1 MRAKKGVVN
10 KKLKII
16 SVMQLV
22 CNFAFARGPSLD
34 LLFSTLLSR
43 VFLTLRSTASC
54 ANCKRVARYMVICRP
69 GELRINQF
77 GYYQRT
83 IISS

>member
-22 CNFAFARGPSLD
+22 CNFAFARLD
-34 LLFSTLLSR
+34 LLFSTILSR
-43 VFLTLRSTASC
+43 IFLNLRSTASC

-69 GELRINQF
+69 GELRITQF